1 MQNEKHLISSDY
13 LNQFEGIIAILKT
26 LQDLTSARSTPGFQL
41 QVKLSCTKCLVILLP
56 DVVPNAQTR
65 ALKKKW
71 KSDLNPRCGPVT
83 ANV

>member
-65 ALKKKW
+65 ALKKKMKVGF
-71 KSDLNPRCGPVT
+71 KS
-83 ANV
+83 